1 MSHATTRAVK
11 LEQVAE
17 VNPRRRQLDR
27 ALDKPTA
34 FVPMGAVDELRGCV
48 RDQVLRPYA
57 EVMKGYCSFEDGDI
71 LFAKVS
77 PCMQNGKHALVSGQ
91 PDGIGFGSTEFHVV
105 RPGPEVCGRWL
116 LHFLRQQAVLDAAAD
131 LFTGSVGLQRV
142 PDSFLRS
149 LSLNLPPL
157 HEQRDVARVLD
168 EQLPIALA
176 AADTN
181 KQAIGLATDL
191 QAAIFRSA
199 FGPEPPLA
207 AGGPGR
213 QGVGEWQALRTLA
226 RLESG
231 HTPSRR
237 HPEWWGGDVPWLAL
251 PDIRKLHGLVAHDT
265 VEHTNDLGLLNSSAR
280 LLPVGTVC
288 LCRDASIGFVTM
300 LGRPMA
306 TSQHFCNWVCNPEKL
321 DAEYLMYAFMASFDY
336 MRELGSGSVLKTIYM
351 PTIESFH
358 VCVPPLD
365 EQLRT
370 AQQLRQQLREAR
382 QLRTQLTERQ
392 TLIERLPQR
401 ILADAFGA
409 ADRT

>member
-1 MSHATTRAVK
+1 MSRAATRAVK

-27 ALDKPTA
+27 DQDKPTS

-48 RDQVLRPYA
+48 RDKILRPYA
-57 EVMKGYCSFEDGDI
+57 EVMKGYCNFEDGDI

-116 LHFLRQQAVLDAAAD
+116 LHFLRQQAVLDAAAE

-149 LSLNLPPL
+149 LSLSLPPL
-157 HEQRDVARVLD
+157 REQQDVAQALD
-168 EQLPIALA
+168 RQLPIAQA
-176 AADTN
+176 AADTIRE
-181 KQAIGLATDL
+181 AMGLATDL
-191 QAAIFRSA
+191 HAAFFRSA

-207 AGGPGR
+207 AGATGS
-213 QGVGEWQALRTLA
+213 QALGKWRPLCTLA

-237 HPEWWGGDVPWLAL
+237 HPEWWGGDIPWLAL
-251 PDIRKLHGLVAHDT
+251 PDIRKLHGLIAHDT
-265 VEHTNDLGLLNSSAR
+265 IEHTNDLGLVNSSAR

-306 TSQHFCNWVCNPEKL
+306 TSQHFCNWVCDPEKL
-321 DAEYLMYAFMASFDY
+321 DAEFLMYAFMASFDY
-336 MRELGSGSVLKTIYM
+336 LRELGSGSVLKTIYM

-358 VCVPPLD
+358 ISAPPLD
-365 EQLRT
+365 EQVRI
-370 AQQLRQQLREAR
+370 AGQLRHQLREAR
-382 QLRTQLTERQ
+382 QLRTQLAERQ
-392 TLIERLPQR
+392 SLIERLPQR
-401 ILADAFGA
+401 ILAGAFDA
-409 ADRT
+409 AD